1 VEERTTLAG
10 TSQDGRAM
18 RRFWLMGGALLLTLL
33 LGVLLAARPA
43 DASTRIQIRCT
54 LYDLNM
60 AGNMVDPIFPENEH
74 LHHHFGNRT
83 TTDASTGETL
93 KAATIGRPD
102 LTSCDKDWFT
112 SAGWFP
118 VARDAGGRIVPFE
131 RRNQV
136 IVYYRNPGCAADLQ
150 PIPTGLGIFTNDIK
164 IKSSGDRV
172 TLTFADCL
180 NPAAL
185 VDPDM
190 LSPADMRRSRQ
201 GNCPSEYSYR
211 IPRVSYVIRYSGTIT
226 SQTEVSAGVNA
237 WEPFSTGMHAD
248 YLAAN
253 QDVFN
258 DQLIEQ
264 CLRSGQPGVDPAC
277 E

>member
-1 VEERTTLAG
+1 MEERATLAG
-10 TSQDGRAM
+10 TSQEGRAM

-43 DASTRIQIRCT
+43 DASTRILIRCT
-54 LYDLNM
+54 VYDRNM
-60 AGNMVDPIFPENEH
+60 EDPIFFTEH
-74 LHHHFGNRT
+74 LHDHIGNTT
-83 TTDASTGETL
+83 TTDSSTGESL
-93 KAATIGRPD
+93 KAANE
-102 LTSCDKDWFT
+102 TSCDKPWFT

-118 VARDAGGRIVPFE
+118 VARDPGGRFVPLAP
-131 RRNQV
+131 RNQV
-136 IVYYRNPGCAADLQ
+136 IVYYRNPGDATDLQ

-172 TLTFADCL
+172 TLTFPDCWNERSL
-180 NPAAL
+180 K
-185 VDPDM
+185 
-190 LSPADMRRSRQ
+190 PADMVRSRQ

-226 SQTEVSAGVNA
+226 SLTEVSAGVDGWA
-237 WEPFSTGMHAD
+237 PYRTGMHAD

-258 DQLIEQ
+258 EQLIDR
-264 CLRSGQPGVDPAC
+264 CLRFGRPGIDPAC

>member
-1 VEERTTLAG
+1 MEERATLAG

-43 DASTRIQIRCT
+43 DASTRILIRCT
-54 LYDLNM
+54 VYDRNM
-60 AGNMVDPIFPENEH
+60 EDPIFFTEH
-74 LHHHFGNRT
+74 LHDHIGNTT
-83 TTDASTGETL
+83 TTDSSTGESL
-93 KAATIGRPD
+93 KAANE
-102 LTSCDKDWFT
+102 TSCDKPWFT

-118 VARDAGGRIVPFE
+118 VARDPGGRFVPLAP
-131 RRNQV
+131 RNQV
-136 IVYYRNPGCAADLQ
+136 IVYYRNPGDATDLQ

-172 TLTFADCL
+172 TLTFPDCWNERSL
-180 NPAAL
+180 K
-185 VDPDM
+185 
-190 LSPADMRRSRQ
+190 PADMVRSRQ

-226 SQTEVSAGVNA
+226 SLTEVSAGVDA
-237 WEPFSTGMHAD
+237 WAPYRTGMHAD

-258 DQLIEQ
+258 EQLIDR
-264 CLRSGQPGVDPAC
+264 CLRFGRPGIDPAC

>member
-1 VEERTTLAG
+1 MEERATLAG

-43 DASTRIQIRCT
+43 DASTRILIRCT
-54 LYDLNM
+54 VYDRNM
-60 AGNMVDPIFPENEH
+60 EDPIFFTEH
-74 LHHHFGNRT
+74 LHDHIGNTT
-83 TTDASTGETL
+83 TTDSSTGESL
-93 KAATIGRPD
+93 KAANE
-102 LTSCDKDWFT
+102 TSCDKPWFT

-118 VARDAGGRIVPFE
+118 VARDPGGRFVPLAP
-131 RRNQV
+131 RNQV
-136 IVYYRNPGCAADLQ
+136 IVYYRNPGDATDLQ

-172 TLTFADCL
+172 TLTFPDCWNERSL
-180 NPAAL
+180 K
-185 VDPDM
+185 
-190 LSPADMRRSRQ
+190 PADMVRSRQ

-226 SQTEVSAGVNA
+226 SLTEVSAGVDGWA
-237 WEPFSTGMHAD
+237 PYRTGMHAD

-258 DQLIEQ
+258 EQLIDR
-264 CLRSGQPGVDPAC
+264 CLRFGRPGIDPAC

>member
-1 VEERTTLAG
+1 
-10 TSQDGRAM
+10 M

-43 DASTRIQIRCT
+43 DASTRILIRCT
-54 LYDLNM
+54 VYDRNM
-60 AGNMVDPIFPENEH
+60 EDPIFFTEH
-74 LHHHFGNRT
+74 LHDHIGNTT
-83 TTDASTGETL
+83 TTDSSTGESL
-93 KAATIGRPD
+93 KAANE
-102 LTSCDKDWFT
+102 TSCDKPWFT

-118 VARDAGGRIVPFE
+118 VARDPGGRFVPLAP
-131 RRNQV
+131 RNQV
-136 IVYYRNPGCAADLQ
+136 IVYYRNPGDATDLR

-164 IKSSGDRV
+164 IKSGGDRV
-172 TLTFADCL
+172 TLTFPDCWNERSL
-180 NPAAL
+180 K
-185 VDPDM
+185 
-190 LSPADMRRSRQ
+190 PADMVRSRQ

-226 SQTEVSAGVNA
+226 SETQVSAGVDEWA
-237 WEPFSTGMHAD
+237 PFRSGMHAD

-258 DQLIEQ
+258 EELIDR
-264 CLRSGQPGVDPAC
+264 CLRFGSPGIDPAC

>member
-1 VEERTTLAG
+1 VEERATLAS

-54 LYDLNM
+54 VYDMNR
-60 AGNMVDPIFPENEH
+60 VDPIFPLTEH
-74 LHHHFGNRT
+74 LHHHFGNLNT
-83 TTDASTGETL
+83 EDNSTGARL
-93 KAATIGRPD
+93 KELGS
-102 LTSCDKDWFT
+102 TSCDKPWFT

-118 VARDAGGRIVPFE
+118 VARDPGGHFVPLAP
-131 RRNQV
+131 RNQV
-136 IVYYRNPGCAADLQ
+136 IVYYRNPGGTDLQ
-150 PIPTGLGIFTNDIK
+150 PIPTGLGLFTKDIK

-172 TLTFADCL
+172 TLTFPDCL
-180 NPAAL
+180 DPNQLDGNQEAL
-185 VDPDM
+185 KTV
-190 LSPADMRRSRQ
+190 STTRSRQ
-201 GNCPSEYSYR
+201 GNCPSEFDYR

-226 SQTEVSAGVNA
+226 SLTEVSAGVDA
-237 WEPFSTGMHAD
+237 WAPFRTDMHAD

-258 DQLIEQ
+258 NQLIDQ
-264 CLRSGQPGVDPAC
+264 CLRFGSPGVDPAC

>member
-1 VEERTTLAG
+1 
-10 TSQDGRAM
+10 M

-43 DASTRIQIRCT
+43 DASTRILIRCT
-54 LYDLNM
+54 VYDRNM
-60 AGNMVDPIFPENEH
+60 EDPIFFTEH
-74 LHHHFGNRT
+74 LHDHIGNTT
-83 TTDASTGETL
+83 TTDSSTGESL
-93 KAATIGRPD
+93 KAANE
-102 LTSCDKDWFT
+102 TSCDKPWFT

-118 VARDAGGRIVPFE
+118 VARDPGGRFVPLAP
-131 RRNQV
+131 RNQV
-136 IVYYRNPGCAADLQ
+136 IVYYRNPGDATDLQ

-172 TLTFADCL
+172 TLTFPDCWNERSL
-180 NPAAL
+180 K
-185 VDPDM
+185 
-190 LSPADMRRSRQ
+190 PADMVRSRQ

-226 SQTEVSAGVNA
+226 SLTEVSAGVDA
-237 WEPFSTGMHAD
+237 WAPYRTGMHAD

-258 DQLIEQ
+258 EQLIDR
-264 CLRSGQPGVDPAC
+264 CLRFGRPGIDPAC

>member
-1 VEERTTLAG
+1 VEERATLAG

-54 LYDLNM
+54 LYDPLM

-74 LHHHFGNRT
+74 LHHHFGNTT
-83 TTDASTGETL
+83 TTDASTGESL
-93 KAATIGRPD
+93 KAAN

-136 IVYYRNPGCAADLQ
+136 IVYYRNPGGAADLQ

-172 TLTFADCL
+172 TLTFPDCL
-180 NPAAL
+180 DPGAL
-185 VDPDM
+185 GPDQEALKKLRM
-190 LSPADMRRSRQ
+190 VRSRQ
-201 GNCPSEYSYR
+201 GNCPAELSYR

-258 DQLIEQ
+258 NQLIDQ
-264 CLRSGQPGVDPAC
+264 CLRFGRSGVDPAC

>member
-1 VEERTTLAG
+1 MEERATLAG

-43 DASTRIQIRCT
+43 DASTRILIRCT
-54 LYDLNM
+54 VYDRNM
-60 AGNMVDPIFPENEH
+60 EDPIFFTEH
-74 LHHHFGNRT
+74 LHDHIGNTT
-83 TTDASTGETL
+83 TTDSSTGESL
-93 KAATIGRPD
+93 KAANE
-102 LTSCDKDWFT
+102 TSCDKPWFT

-118 VARDAGGRIVPFE
+118 VARDPGGRFVPLAP
-131 RRNQV
+131 RNQV
-136 IVYYRNPGCAADLQ
+136 IVYYRNPGDATDLR

-172 TLTFADCL
+172 TLTFPDCWNERSL
-180 NPAAL
+180 K
-185 VDPDM
+185 
-190 LSPADMRRSRQ
+190 PADMVRSRQ

-226 SQTEVSAGVNA
+226 SETQVSAGVDEWA
-237 WEPFSTGMHAD
+237 PFRSGMHAD

-258 DQLIEQ
+258 EQLIDR
-264 CLRSGQPGVDPAC
+264 CLRFGSPGVDPAC

>member
-1 VEERTTLAG
+1 MEERATLAG

-43 DASTRIQIRCT
+43 DASTRILIRCT
-54 LYDLNM
+54 VYDRNM
-60 AGNMVDPIFPENEH
+60 EDPIFFTEH
-74 LHHHFGNRT
+74 LHDHIGNTT
-83 TTDASTGETL
+83 TTDSSTGESL
-93 KAATIGRPD
+93 KAANE
-102 LTSCDKDWFT
+102 TSCDKPWFT

-118 VARDAGGRIVPFE
+118 VARDPGGRFVPLAP
-131 RRNQV
+131 RNQV
-136 IVYYRNPGCAADLQ
+136 IVYYRNPGDATDLR

-172 TLTFADCL
+172 TLTFPDCWNERSL
-180 NPAAL
+180 K
-185 VDPDM
+185 
-190 LSPADMRRSRQ
+190 PADMVRSRQ

-226 SQTEVSAGVNA
+226 SETQVSAGVDEWA
-237 WEPFSTGMHAD
+237 PFRSGMHAD

-258 DQLIEQ
+258 EELIDR
-264 CLRSGQPGVDPAC
+264 CLRFGSPGIDPAC

>member
-1 VEERTTLAG
+1 VEERATLAG

-43 DASTRIQIRCT
+43 DASTRILIRCT
-54 LYDLNM
+54 VYDRNM
-60 AGNMVDPIFPENEH
+60 EDPIFFTEH
-74 LHHHFGNRT
+74 LHDHIGNTT
-83 TTDASTGETL
+83 TTDSSTGESL
-93 KAATIGRPD
+93 KAANE
-102 LTSCDKDWFT
+102 TSCDKPWFT

-118 VARDAGGRIVPFE
+118 VARDPGGRFVPLAP
-131 RRNQV
+131 RNQV
-136 IVYYRNPGCAADLQ
+136 IVYYRNPGDATDLQ

-172 TLTFADCL
+172 TLTFPDCWNERSL
-180 NPAAL
+180 K
-185 VDPDM
+185 
-190 LSPADMRRSRQ
+190 PADMVRSRQ

-226 SQTEVSAGVNA
+226 SLTEVSAGVDEWA
-237 WEPFSTGMHAD
+237 PYRTGMHAD

-258 DQLIEQ
+258 EQLIDR
-264 CLRSGQPGVDPAC
+264 CLRFGRPGIDPAC